1 MANESVLQKLIY
13 VIRKEKQAVGLEL
26 WEKQK
31 FIGYFSALDFIEQ
44 RIIEMQKDLHNER
57 IESITVDM
65 KHEILHAYDNGFH
78 NARNEI
84 MNKLHSIE
92 DNIPYS
98 DDAAI
103 EYYNERFVFKK

>member
-1 MANESVLQKLIY
+1 MTNESVLQKLIY
-13 VIRKEKQAVGLEL
+13 IIRKEKQAVALEL

-57 IESITVDM
+57 IDSISVDIE
-65 KHEILHAYDNGFH
+65 HEIKVAYQSGFEKAL
-78 NARNEI
+78 NQL
-84 MNKLHSIE
+84 MNKVNSIQ
-92 DNIPYS
+92 DGISYS

-103 EYYNERFVFKK
+103 EYYNKTYVKK